1 LQDSRAR
8 FPPLQL
14 ASLLVVVLLLGF
26 LFAVQIRSQATAARY
41 LSGQDNVSL
50 GLLITGLSQSNQRLS
65 DARSEVQ
72 QEVQRLNA
80 EAAGGA
86 NPATPLQQQLTQL
99 EVVEGT
105 LAVHGPGL
113 VITVSFSLHDYEVE
127 DLANALRQSG
137 AEAIDISGHRIT
149 ARSVVGESS
158 GRATIDG
165 QVVAGAYRVSAV
177 GDPAK
182 LAAGADTIA
191 ASLKTRGS
199 VTVDQPGEV
208 RIASTIPEH
217 PVIYSSFGS

>member
-1 LQDSRAR
+1 V
-8 FPPLQL
+8 
-14 ASLLVVVLLLGF
+14 SLLLLVLALGF
-26 LFAVQIRSQATAARY
+26 LFAVQVRSQATAQAY
-41 LSGQDNVSL
+41 LTGQDNVSL

-86 NPATPLQQQLTQL
+86 NPAAPLQQQLTQV

-105 LAVHGPGL
+105 VPVHGPGL
-113 VITVSFSLHDYEVE
+113 VIAVGFSLHDYEVE

-137 AEAIDISGHRIT
+137 AEAIDINGHRVT
-149 ARSVVGESS
+149 ARTVVGEKS

-165 QVVAGAYRVSAV
+165 QVVEGFYRVRAV

-182 LAAGADTIA
+182 LAAGAESIA
-191 ASLKTRGS
+191 ASLKTRGP
-199 VTVDQPGEV
+199 VTVDQPGDV
-208 RIASTIPEH
+208 KIASTIPER
-217 PVIYSSFGS
+217 PVIYSSFGN

>member
-1 LQDSRAR
+1 MA
-8 FPPLQL
+8 F
-14 ASLLVVVLLLGF
+14 LLVIVVVLGF
-26 LFAVQIRSQATAARY
+26 LFVVQVRSQATAERY

-72 QEVQRLNA
+72 QQVLRLQT

-99 EVVEGT
+99 EVADGT
-105 LAVHGPGL
+105 VPVHGPGL

-137 AEAIDISGHRIT
+137 AEAIDINGHRVT
-149 ARSVVGESS
+149 ARSVVGEKS

-165 QVVAGAYRVSAV
+165 QVLEGAYRVSAV
-177 GDPAK
+177 GDPTQ

-191 ASLKTRGS
+191 ATLKTRGS
-199 VTVDQPGEV
+199 VTVEPQAEV
-208 RIASTIPEH
+208 KIGSTIPER